1 MEVENAGSVQI
12 ILNITVVVEESL
24 EKLWGRKKLLVAF
37 TLPRSPAQSSTGGI
51 RGR

>member
-37 TLPRSPAQSSTGGI
+37 TLPRSAAQSSTGGI

>member
-24 EKLWGRKKLLVAF
+24 EKLWGRKKTACSF
-37 TLPRSPAQSSTGGI
+37 YSP
-51 RGR
+51 

>member
-37 TLPRSPAQSSTGGI
+37 NLPRSPAQSSTGGI
-51 RGR
+51 RGG